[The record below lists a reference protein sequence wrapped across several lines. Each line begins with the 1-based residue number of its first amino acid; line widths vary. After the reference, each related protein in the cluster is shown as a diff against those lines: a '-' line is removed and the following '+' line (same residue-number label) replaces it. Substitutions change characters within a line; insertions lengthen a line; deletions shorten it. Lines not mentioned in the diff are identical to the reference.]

1 MRIIVILS
9 PTNKWGTKTEY
20 TNLRKFLLSD
30 GYLRVAPE
38 VFMRITPTR
47 RASEK
52 HYRRLEEFAPKT
64 GIVRVFKLTEKQYDS
79 IYMLTGE
86 TDYQEKTVG
95 RNCHIMLQ

>member
-20 TNLRKFLLSD
+20 MNLRKFLLRD
-30 GYLRVAPE
+30 GYLRIAPE

-47 RASEK
+47 RSSEK
-52 HYRRLEEFAPKT
+52 HFRRLDSVAPKS
-64 GIVRVFKLTEKQYDS
+64 GVVRVLRLTEKQYET

-86 TDYQEKTVG
+86 MDYQEKTVG
-95 RNCHIMLQ
+95 KNCHIML

>member
-30 GYLRVAPE
+30 GYLRIAPE

-47 RASEK
+47 RSSEK
-52 HYRRLEEFAPKT
+52 HFRRLEAYAPKT
-64 GIVRVFKLTEKQYDS
+64 GIVRVLRLTEKQFDN
-79 IYMLTGE
+79 IFLLTGE
-86 TDYQEKTVG
+86 QDHQELSVG
-95 RNCHIMLQ
+95 RNSHIML

>member
-20 TNLRKFLLSD
+20 TNLRKFLQSD
-30 GYLRVAPE
+30 GYIRIAPE

-52 HYRRLEEFAPKT
+52 HYRRIEEFAPKT
-64 GIVRVFKLTEKQYDS
+64 GTVRVLKLTEKQYDS
-79 IYMLTGE
+79 IYLLSGE
-86 TDYQEKTVG
+86 VDYQEKTVG
-95 RNCHIMLQ
+95 RNCHITL